1 MMLSFKGHD
10 IGLRRL
16 SMKNTVVLFL
26 LVSFVNATGFAGIP
40 APLEQATVATV
51 EYQGKVVD
59 EDNRPVSGIFPM
71 TFKVYEGLRSKKAIW
86 SETFWVAVDRG
97 MYKVT
102 LGKRK
107 PLPKRDD
114 LEKLVL
120 AVEIKGI
127 GEVVREPFPASGFQ
141 VRPVE
146 QPAHKQGGVKYAES
160 AGYAVEAEHAKNAD
174 RLQNLTLED
183 LIRKLLEEG
192 IGGGK
197 AQVGKTKK
205 LGNRIGGPGG
215 TAEYNENCPKGYV
228 MTGIKGGAGAYVDSI
243 QIICSPIE

>member
-1 MMLSFKGHD
+1 
-10 IGLRRL
+10 
-16 SMKNTVVLFL
+16 MKNRLVLFGSL
-26 LVSFVNATGFAGIP
+26 FIGCATALAGIP
-40 APLEQATVATV
+40 ASSEQPTVATV

-59 EDNRPVSGIFPM
+59 EDSRPVSGIFPM
-71 TFKVYEGLRSKKAIW
+71 TFKVYEGLKSKKAIW

-97 MYKVT
+97 LYKVT

-114 LEKLVL
+114 LERLVL
-120 AVEIKGI
+120 GVEIKGV
-127 GEVVREPFPASGFQ
+127 GEVVREPFPATGFQ
-141 VRPVE
+141 VRPLE
-146 QPAHKQGGVKYAES
+146 QTSHKQGGVKYAES

-183 LIRKLLEEG
+183 LIRKLVEEG
-192 IGGGK
+192 IGGAK
-197 AQVGKTKK
+197 VQVGKTKK
-205 LGNRIGGPGG
+205 LGNRVGGPGG